1 MHSWGRED
9 GMSRARAQVSA
20 RGTNGLTRVEL
31 ISPRP
36 ACGDNASA
44 GVLTPV
50 LEGVQRTGS
59 VGGEILAE
67 FAQAGPP
74 RQGYSGGTCAPSG
87 LLCEEF
93 ASGDHDSG
101 LDGDLHGPD
110 TRAPDLERVPARRGL

>member
-1 MHSWGRED
+1 
-9 GMSRARAQVSA
+9 MSRARAQVSA

-74 RQGYSGGTCAPSG
+74 RQGYSGGTCVSSG
-87 LLCEEF
+87 LLCDEL
-93 ASGDHDSG
+93 ASGDDSG
-101 LDGDLHGPD
+101 LDGDLRSPD
-110 TRAPDLERVPARRGL
+110 TRAPDLERVPARRRL